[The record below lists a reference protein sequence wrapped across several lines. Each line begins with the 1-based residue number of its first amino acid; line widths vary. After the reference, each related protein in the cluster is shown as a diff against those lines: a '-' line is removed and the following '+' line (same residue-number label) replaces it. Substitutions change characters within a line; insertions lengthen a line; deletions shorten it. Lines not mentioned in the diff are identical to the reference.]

1 VLVLITMY
9 QDRKITK
16 EEIMGEKNQNNESHD
31 DESPDNE
38 SPGVIFPPPLI
49 LLTFLAAGSLLQ
61 FIFPLSLLAPFS
73 VGSLQFYG
81 GLAIMLSGIG
91 LAIWGVRTF
100 SKAGTNVATH
110 QAALLVVVGGPYKF
124 TRNPMYMGM
133 QILLVGVG
141 IMFSSEWFLLL
152 WPVFFIILRFG
163 VVARE
168 ERYMKDKFGEQYVAL
183 LNNTRRWI

>member
-1 VLVLITMY
+1 
-9 QDRKITK
+9 
-16 EEIMGEKNQNNESHD
+16 MGEEKQGGKNQNDGKQNNENPNN
-31 DESPDNE
+31 ESPDNE

-49 LLTFLAAGSLLQ
+49 LLAFLLGGALLQ
-61 FIFPLSLLAPFS
+61 FIFPLSFFAPIN
-73 VGSLQFYG
+73 VGSLQFFA
-81 GLAIMLSGIG
+81 GLAIILVGIA

-110 QAALLVVVGGPYKF
+110 QAALLVVTHGPYKF

-152 WPVFFIILRFG
+152 WPIFFLILRFG

-168 ERYMKDKFGEQYVAL
+168 ERYMRDKFGEQYVAL
-183 LNNTRRWI
+183 LNSTRRWI

>member
-1 VLVLITMY
+1 
-9 QDRKITK
+9 
-16 EEIMGEKNQNNESHD
+16 MGEEKQDGKNHNDGKQN
-31 DESPDNE
+31 NE

-49 LLTFLAAGSLLQ
+49 LLAFLVVGTVLQ
-61 FIFPLSLLAPFS
+61 FIFPLSFFAPFN
-73 VGSLQFYG
+73 VGSLQFLG
-81 GLAIMLSGIG
+81 GLAIILAGIA
-91 LAIWGVRTF
+91 LAFWGVRTF

-110 QAALLVVVGGPYKF
+110 QAALLVVTHGPYKF

-152 WPVFFIILRFG
+152 WPIFFLILRFG

-168 ERYMKDKFGEQYVAL
+168 ERYMRGKFGEQYVAL
-183 LNNTRRWI
+183 LNSTRRWI

>member
-1 VLVLITMY
+1 MY

-16 EEIMGEKNQNNESHD
+16 EKIMGDQKQDNKNQNSESLN
-31 DESPDNE
+31 NE

-49 LLTFLAAGSLLQ
+49 LLIFLASGALLQ
-61 FIFPLSLLAPFS
+61 FIFPLALLTPFS
-73 VGSLQFYG
+73 IGSLQFLA
-81 GLAIMLSGIG
+81 GLVIILSGIG
-91 LAIWGVRTF
+91 LAFWGVRTF

-110 QAALLVVVGGPYKF
+110 QAALLVVVDGPYKF

-141 IMFSSEWFLLL
+141 IMFSSQWFLLL
-152 WPVFFIILRFG
+152 WPIFFLVLRFG

-168 ERYMKDKFGEQYVAL
+168 ERYMEQKFGDQYVAL
-183 LNNTRRWI
+183 LNKTRRWI

>member
-1 VLVLITMY
+1 
-9 QDRKITK
+9 
-16 EEIMGEKNQNNESHD
+16 MGEKNQNNESHD
-31 DESPDNE
+31 DE

-49 LLTFLAAGSLLQ
+49 LLTFLAAGALLQ
-61 FIFPLSLLAPFS
+61 FIFPLALLAQFS
-73 VGSLQFYG
+73 VGSPQFFI
-81 GLAIMLSGIG
+81 GLAIILSGIG

-110 QAALLVVVGGPYKF
+110 KAALLVVVDGPYKF

-152 WPVFFIILRFG
+152 WPVFFLILRFG

-168 ERYMKDKFGEQYVAL
+168 ERYMRDKFGEQYVAL
-183 LNNTRRWI
+183 LNKTRRWI